1 MLKCV
6 FRSAL
11 FGIFGFGLLIQSSW
25 AGGLWLYESGAP
37 DLGTAA
43 AGRAALAADASTA
56 GTNPAGMTRL
66 ERSQML
72 AAFQGSMST
81 PSSTPRYPVSA
92 AVTAATPAGSCRPAV
107 CTMCSASPTISD

>member
-1 MLKCV
+1 MPQVRYSKEAISTKQV
-6 FRSAL
+6 
-11 FGIFGFGLLIQSSW
+11 ITYMVTLLGVLMSSPVW
-25 AGGLWLYESGAP
+25 GGGLWLYEGGTP

-72 AAFQGSMST
+72 AAFQGLYINS
-81 PSSTPRYPVSA
+81 RFDVEVA
-92 AVTAATPAGSCRPAV
+92 DFGG
-107 CTMCSASPTISD
+107 